1 MSVLGYVP
9 VKSCCMVMRLNL
21 DCNSCCRKT
30 RRIILRIKGVET
42 HMIDKQQCTVTVCGR
57 FRASDVAIKLRKKMK
72 RRVEI
77 LHIEEE
83 EEEGDFGSGGHR
95 HDQPPADHQSIDI
108 SHYAPHHH
116 PAFIAATNGD

>member
-1 MSVLGYVP
+1 MHMQ
-9 VKSCCMVMRLNL
+9 SCCMVMRLNL
-21 DCNSCCRKT
+21 DCNACCRKT
-30 RRIILRIKGVET
+30 RRIILQMKGVET

-83 EEEGDFGSGGHR
+83 DDYGGDGQQ
-95 HDQPPADHQSIDI
+95 HDHPPPDHHQDI
-108 SHYAPHHH
+108 NMSHHPLHH
-116 PAFIAATNGD
+116 PAFIATANGD

>member
-1 MSVLGYVP
+1 
-9 VKSCCMVMRLNL
+9 MVMRLNL

-83 EEEGDFGSGGHR
+83 GDFGGG
-95 HDQPPADHQSIDI
+95 QPPADHQDIDM